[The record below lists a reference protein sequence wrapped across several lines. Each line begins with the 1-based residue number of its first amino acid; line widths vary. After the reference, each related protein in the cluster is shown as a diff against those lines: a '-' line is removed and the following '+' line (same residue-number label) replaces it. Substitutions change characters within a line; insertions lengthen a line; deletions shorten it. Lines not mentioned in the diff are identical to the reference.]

1 MVESLTPDVANLTE
15 NRLCF
20 PFLVACFIR
29 FLTLTDY
36 PKTTHWLIARR
47 AAFGVKKNFTAL
59 LAPRRQNKHNKIFV
73 LIQTMQQMRKPSHLN
88 KMVKSVQCTS
98 QPLIQQTWQF
108 NYSPVLSG
116 TGPSG
121 SCVIA
126 HSISSL
132 GTVNLRKCHQVK
144 LRTQLNGTSLQL
156 CNCKYKDWN

>member
-29 FLTLTDY
+29 FLTLADY

-73 LIQTMQQMRKPSHLN
+73 LIQTMQQMRKSSHLN
-88 KMVKSVQCTS
+88 QTVKSVQCTS
-98 QPLIQQTWQF
+98 QPVLYYAWRLTE
-108 NYSPVLSG
+108 SPAGSSM
-116 TGPSG
+116 GPWG
-121 SCVIA
+121 SCVAA
-126 HSISSL
+126 HKISAPR
-132 GTVNLRKCHQVK
+132 TVNLRKCHQIE
-144 LRTQLNGTSLQL
+144 L
-156 CNCKYKDWN
+156 

>member
-1 MVESLTPDVANLTE
+1 MVESLTPDVNNLTE

-29 FLTLTDY
+29 FLTLADY

-73 LIQTMQQMRKPSHLN
+73 LIQTMQQMRKSSHLN
-88 KMVKSVQCTS
+88 KTVKSVQCSS
-98 QPLIQQTWQF
+98 QALMH
-108 NYSPVLSG
+108 SLDMAALSG
-116 TGPSG
+116 TGLYG

-126 HSISSL
+126 HSVSWSRAQF
-132 GTVNLRKCHQVK
+132 NHRKVTRNK
-144 LRTQLNGTSLQL
+144 TLITQLSGTLLQL
-156 CNCKYKDWN
+156 RDSKYKGWD